1 MRFWKGFSRIKVHLI
16 PWLTREVWGTETGIP
31 HLKSGRTRTRGQ
43 ASSLQALGCLL
54 ISTSPAALH
63 RGSQC
68 GRRPTAPRTREGS
81 SSSGLLSDSP
91 GEGRRRG
98 LLASPSHRP
107 IYPRTVHC
115 AVTVSRM
122 NQVRPTP
129 QAEGAYQFLSRV
141 LLRAVPRTGR
151 PRCRL
156 THSRSLCKGPGRER
170 RTAPQQRGAGG
181 CLSRPWQPDPKTAGW
196 HLCPS
201 GPSLSLVA
209 VQDSSRGTKNRPG
222 QW

>member
-91 GEGRRRG
+91 REGRRRG
-98 LLASPSHRP
+98 LLASPSHP
-107 IYPRTVHC
+107 AYLPTHC
-115 AVTVSRM
+115 ALCRHSEQDEPGPTHTPGRGHISVSL
-122 NQVRPTP
+122 QRPSEGCAQNRKAQMPPHSQP
-129 QAEGAYQFLSRV
+129 QPLQRPRQGEKDSTTAEGRWGMPLQAM
-141 LLRAVPRTGR
+141 A
-151 PRCRL
+151 
-156 THSRSLCKGPGRER
+156 
-170 RTAPQQRGAGG
+170 A
-181 CLSRPWQPDPKTAGW
+181 
-196 HLCPS
+196 
-201 GPSLSLVA
+201 
-209 VQDSSRGTKNRPG
+209 
-222 QW
+222 